1 MNTFILAQ
9 IFGLLGALSMILSN
23 WQKTRNKILS
33 LLIFDSIFYS
43 LQYLLLEAYS
53 GAFTNIVGILRIIIF
68 KNKDKYQI
76 LQNNYFLFS
85 IIIVYT
91 LIGIL
96 TYNGLTSIFPVI
108 ASILYSV
115 VLWQDDVRKIRLGT
129 TVMIISWLIY
139 NIVVGAYLSAVIEA
153 ILLISS
159 ITAII
164 KLDLLKN
171 KNILANKLT
180 NI

>member
-76 LQNNYFLFS
+76 LQNDYFLFS

-129 TVMIISWLIY
+129 TIMIISWLIY